1 MLQVATNPRLLLTL
15 PWLYP
20 GFLEHQFSGSLEH
33 QCGESLQ
40 QQCGEIHWRPP
51 SFQLLFPRQR
61 CCCFRDNGTKNKPIR
76 ARQGA
81 ASKEINWILRVSEAI
96 QDLARW
102 SACLECH
109 YWSFNQPLRPMGS
122 DKETRQ
128 REATHWTKQR
138 HLKDIFAKSTRTRSV
153 NINMVTHSAELA
165 SKWTLLCLGRQ
176 WHQV

>member
-1 MLQVATNPRLLLTL
+1 MGLNRWDRQDRYSHMIILYDSYRCKHISFDFQTGEACFSIDCSSTRVFSRKVFGDEMLQVATNPLLLLTL

-40 QQCGEIHWRPP
+40 QHCGEIHWRPP

-96 QDLARW
+96 QDLAR
-102 SACLECH
+102 
-109 YWSFNQPLRPMGS
+109 
-122 DKETRQ
+122 
-128 REATHWTKQR
+128 
-138 HLKDIFAKSTRTRSV
+138 
-153 NINMVTHSAELA
+153 
-165 SKWTLLCLGRQ
+165 
-176 WHQV
+176 